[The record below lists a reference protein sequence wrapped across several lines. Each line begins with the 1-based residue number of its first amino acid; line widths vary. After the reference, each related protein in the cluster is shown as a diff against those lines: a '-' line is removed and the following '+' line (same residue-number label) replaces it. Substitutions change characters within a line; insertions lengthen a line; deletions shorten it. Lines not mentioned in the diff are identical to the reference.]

1 MEYLSGTPNKTKK
14 LKKAVLKIVGM
25 EFIIITLVMILKIN
39 FF

>member
-25 EFIIITLVMILKIN
+25 ELYNNNIGYDFKN
-39 FF
+39 YFF